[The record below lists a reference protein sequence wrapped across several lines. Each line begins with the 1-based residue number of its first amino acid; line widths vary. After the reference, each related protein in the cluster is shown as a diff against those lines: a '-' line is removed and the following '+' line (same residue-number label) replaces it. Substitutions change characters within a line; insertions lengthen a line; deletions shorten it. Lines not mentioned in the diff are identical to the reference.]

1 MQNSFRAQLTQPATM
16 LVVQDVNNSL
26 KFYCDKLGFDL
37 KSLADGIALLT
48 LGSMWLYLVTE
59 SQPTPDKPTIT
70 LAQLNSHGRTS
81 VNLVFHVA
89 DCHRTYEALRKI
101 GINFFT
107 PPHQPPWGGWRCFAQ
122 DPDGYLIEIVTED
135 ID

>member
-37 KSLADGIALLT
+37 KSLADGIALVT
-48 LGSMWLYLVTE
+48 LGGMWLYLVTE
-59 SQPTPDKPTIT
+59 SQPTPDKPTVT
-70 LAQLNSHGRTS
+70 LAKLNTPGRTS
-81 VNLVFHVA
+81 VNLIFHVA
-89 DCHRTYEALRKI
+89 DCHTTYETLRKI
-101 GINFFT
+101 GVNFFT
-107 PPHQPPWGGWRCFAQ
+107 PPQQPSWGGWRCFAQ